1 MKSMPATWS
10 PRFASPERCEKDKAM
25 QMKLKT
31 GLLVLA
37 LAAGADASAA
47 GTQPAPRTIR
57 VDIHGFQFVPARVD
71 AHVGDTIEWTNKDF
85 APHTASDAGGK
96 WTTAALNIGA
106 IGRVVVKIP
115 GTFAYRCNFHPRMR
129 GVIVVTGNVV
139 QAPRSG
145 R

>member
-71 AHVGDTIEWTNKDF
+71 AHVGDTIEWTNRDF
-85 APHTASDAGGK
+85 APHTASDAAGK
-96 WTTAALNIGA
+96 WTTATLNNGA
-106 IGRVVVKIP
+106 TGRTVVRTA
-115 GTFAYRCNFHPRMR
+115 GTFTYRCNFHQHMN
-129 GVIVVTGNVV
+129 GTIVVTGTVV
-139 QAPRSG
+139 PAPTSG